1 MPLSR
6 TRPCRSPTHWNRAAR
21 EMSFLVRLPIEQYP
35 ADAIDG
41 LAPGAFGPG
50 SARAA
55 AWLSQLAY
63 EDDEAKIVD
72 LTRLW
77 KLQRVVSF
85 RPLADTVL
93 PMPRTIG
100 CVLKGR
106 DMHIVAFSGTD
117 PLAIANW
124 ITNFDFAV
132 NADGIHR
139 GFGVALDAAWPAIAR
154 ALGADAPVRNLLVTG
169 HSLGG
174 ALAVLCARRA
184 LHELRI
190 KADAVYTFGQPR
202 TGNALFAEDFNGVL
216 GERTYRLGH
225 GQDIVPTVPP
235 TRPGFAHVGRFLPCE
250 RHGRFDASRLSATP
264 SDEPPFVAQLLDGL
278 KAGLR
283 QLLSGSLDPKIRPDL
298 VGLASRAL
306 APPIGDHLPDRYWRA
321 LSPL

>member
-1 MPLSR
+1 
-6 TRPCRSPTHWNRAAR
+6 
-21 EMSFLVRLPIEQYP
+21 MSFLVRLPLEQYP
-35 ADAIDG
+35 ADALDG
-41 LAPGAFGPG
+41 LAPGAFDLGK
-50 SARAA
+50 ARAA

-63 EDDEAKIVD
+63 EDDEAKID
-72 LTRLW
+72 AIAQRW
-77 KLQRVVSF
+77 KLRRLVSF

-117 PLAIANW
+117 PLAVANW
-124 ITNFDFAV
+124 ITNFSFAMT
-132 NADGIHR
+132 ADGIHR
-139 GFGVALDAAWPAIAR
+139 GFGAALDAAWPAVAR
-154 ALGADAPVRNLLVTG
+154 VLGADAPAGNLLAVG

-184 LHELRI
+184 LQELAI

-202 TGNALFAEDFNGVL
+202 IGNTVFAEHFNGAL
-216 GERTYRLGH
+216 GERTYRLIH

-235 TRPGFAHVGRFLPCE
+235 ATLGFVHVGRCLACE
-250 RHGRFDASRLSATP
+250 RHSRFDASRLSATP
-264 SDEPPFVAQLLDGL
+264 SDQSPFVAKLLDGL
-278 KAGLR
+278 KDGLS
-283 QLLSGSLDPKIRPDL
+283 QLLSGSLDPEIRPDL
-298 VGLASRAL
+298 VGQASRAL

>member
-1 MPLSR
+1 
-6 TRPCRSPTHWNRAAR
+6 
-21 EMSFLVRLPIEQYP
+21 MSFLVRLPIEQYP
-35 ADAIDG
+35 ADALDG
-41 LAPGAFGPG
+41 LAPGPFGLG
-50 SARAA
+50 NARAA

-63 EDDEAKIVD
+63 EEDEAKIDTVARQWQFQ
-72 LTRLW
+72 RLA
-77 KLQRVVSF
+77 SF
-85 RPLADTVL
+85 RPVVATIL
-93 PMPRTIG
+93 PVPRTIG

-106 DMHIVAFSGTD
+106 DTHVVAFSGTD
-117 PLAIANW
+117 PLIVAHW
-124 ITNFDFAV
+124 ITDFDFAV
-132 NADGIHR
+132 NGQGIHR
-139 GFGVALDAAWPAIAR
+139 GFGVALDAVWPVIAR
-154 ALGADAPVRNLLVTG
+154 VLSADGLVKNLPVVG

-184 LHELRI
+184 LQELAI

-216 GERTYRLGH
+216 GERTYRLIH

-235 TRPGFAHVGRFLPCE
+235 TTLGFVHVGRFLACE

-283 QLLSGSLDPKIRPDL
+283 QLLAGSLDPKIRPDL

-306 APPIGDHLPDRYWRA
+306 PPPIGDHLPDRYWRA